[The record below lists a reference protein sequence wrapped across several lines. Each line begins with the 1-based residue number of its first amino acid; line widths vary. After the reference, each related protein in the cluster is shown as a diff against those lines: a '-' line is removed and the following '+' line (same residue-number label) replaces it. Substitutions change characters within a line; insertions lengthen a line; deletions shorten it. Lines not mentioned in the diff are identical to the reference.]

1 MARKMLFVMM
11 VVLSVALVGCAAF
24 GPVGTA
30 EEPLEEQVIEGQV
43 GEVAAENAGVE
54 EEAFEAEPM
63 VEEVAPSSG
72 ADTAEGVVEAP
83 RDMGGGGEGAE
94 AGGLGGG
101 PDETVVDRGSSAEM
115 TGDVPDWESQQLPA
129 LQAGETDDNEDFE
142 DYLDYRRYYP
152 DLSGAGPVN
161 DVDVSERHVIHV
173 TTPNGTPVLGARVR
187 VYAGQSLV
195 AEMRTPATGIVY
207 FFPFADGTSA
217 LEGAFNV
224 TVEKDGV
231 ETDFTLERGNP
242 LGDEWS
248 VELDVPPTQPPIN
261 LDVLFLL
268 DATGSMSDEI
278 EQLQDNILSISDQVD
293 ALPSQPNVRFGLVAY
308 RDRGDQYITRV
319 YDFTPDV
326 REFQDALMQVRAS
339 GGDDYPESLNEGL
352 HDAIWEP
359 EWRIENTVS
368 LIFLVA
374 DAPPHLDYANDY
386 NYAEEMV
393 EAARRGIK
401 IHPIASSGLDVQG
414 EYIYRQIAQ
423 YTGGH
428 FIFLAYEETPQA
440 SGEPG
445 TDHHI
450 EEGSYSVEDLDNLVV
465 RLIEEE
471 LANLSLGQQ

>member
-1 MARKMLFVMM
+1 MARRGLFGML
-11 VVLSVALVGCAAF
+11 VVLSVTLVGCAAF
-24 GPVGTA
+24 GLGGAA
-30 EEPLEEQVIEGQV
+30 EEPA
-43 GEVAAENAGVE
+43 EVTEAAEDVATAPPAATATAASLSEAAVE
-54 EEAFEAEPM
+54 EEAA
-63 VEEVAPSSG
+63 
-72 ADTAEGVVEAP
+72 VEAP
-83 RDMGGGGEGAE
+83 RDLGGGEGAGME
-94 AGGLGGG
+94 VPPAAGEPEGLGGG
-101 PDETVVDRGSSAEM
+101 GGGMEGVAEA
-115 TGDVPDWESQQLPA
+115 DAWEVQQLPA
-129 LQAGETDDNEDFE
+129 LEAGETDDNETFDA
-142 DYLDYRRYYP
+142 YLQYRRDYP
-152 DLSGAGPVN
+152 SFAGAGPVN

-173 TTPNGTPVLGARVR
+173 TTPNGMPVLGARVR
-187 VYAGQSLV
+187 VYAEQTLV

-207 FFPFADGTSA
+207 FFPLAESASA
-217 LEGAFNV
+217 LEDAFNV
-224 TVEKDGV
+224 TVDKDGL
-231 ETDFTLERGNP
+231 EASFTLERGDP
-242 LGDEWS
+242 RGGEWT
-248 VELDVPPTQPPIN
+248 VELDVPPTQPPVN

-278 EQLQDNILSISDQVD
+278 AQLQGNILSISDQVA
-293 ALPSQPNVRFGLVAY
+293 ALPSHPNVRFGLVAY
-308 RDRGDQYITRV
+308 RDRGDEYVTRV

-326 REFQDALMQVRAS
+326 QEFQDNLMEVEAS

-359 EWRIENTVS
+359 EWRIDNTVS

-386 NYAEEMV
+386 NYAEEMI
-393 EAARRGIK
+393 EAAHRGIK

-445 TDHHI
+445 TEHHVQ
-450 EEGSYSVEDLDNLVV
+450 EGAYSVEELDDLVV

-471 LANLSLGQQ
+471 LANLGEGHGQ